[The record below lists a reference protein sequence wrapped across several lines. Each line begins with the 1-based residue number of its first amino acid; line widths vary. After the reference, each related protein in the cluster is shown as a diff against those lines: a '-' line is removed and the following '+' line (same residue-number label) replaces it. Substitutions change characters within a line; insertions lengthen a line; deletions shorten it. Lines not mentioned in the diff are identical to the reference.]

1 MFNIKRGYNSYRNY
15 IVKGVFTLLFGM
27 LTIGPIIVLLL
38 DSIQIVGK
46 GHLDWLIL
54 CIPYGRRLKL
64 LIHSI
69 LLSTGIAVGGMILGI
84 VVGSVLW
91 QWRNGYKS
99 YFRWLL
105 LLMAP
110 IPPYVHALAWTWVV
124 RSMNTLLVPIGFNAI
139 SLQGWNG
146 SLWVGLMSLLP
157 IAIGLVLI
165 ALESVNVDLMEAGRL
180 MVNDTTCF
188 TRLLLPL
195 ATPSILAGGGI
206 LFLLT
211 LMDYSIPSLFGV
223 NVYALEI
230 FSEFSATNEPVR
242 AFLLSVPLLIISMI
256 VLYYTQSIFRNTMM
270 AHLWH
275 TEKWAI
281 EPKWS
286 PIFKFTQ
293 RIGLAVLLIQIM
305 VPVLSLTFAVGT
317 WSNMLTSVQAARNEI
332 TFSLKISTLT
342 ALICIPFAMIV
353 ARELMKSKIERLF
366 WWIVTLP
373 IALPAPLIGIG
384 LIAIWNKPLLSAVYS
399 SSLMPIFAGV
409 ARFTAFAIIILTV
422 QFKRSNMFLID
433 AARILQ
439 QNQFQTILHIWLP
452 MLAPGFLLA
461 GGIVFVLMIGE
472 LGATLIVSPPGKATL
487 TMRIYNYLHYGA
499 SETVAGLCLMMI
511 VLVIVVG
518 VSIIFIINR
527 VKGENNHDYS

>member
-1 MFNIKRGYNSYRNY
+1 MLNIKRDDYSYNKY

-27 LTIGPIIVLLL
+27 FTIGPIIVLMLN
-38 DSIQIVGK
+38 SIQIVSE
-46 GHLDWLIL
+46 GHLEWLAL

-69 LLSTGIAVGGMILGI
+69 LLSTGIAVGGMIIGI

-99 YFRWLL
+99 YLRWLL

-110 IPPYVHALAWTWVV
+110 IPPYVHALAWTSIV
-124 RSMNTLLVPIGFNAI
+124 RSINTLLVPLGFNGI
-139 SLQGWNG
+139 SLQGWSG

-165 ALESVNVDLMEAGRL
+165 ALESVKSDLMEVGRL
-180 MVNDTTCF
+180 MVDDTTCF
-188 TRLLLPL
+188 TKLILPL

-230 FSEFSATNEPVR
+230 FAEFSATNEPVR

-270 AHLWH
+270 EHLWH

-286 PIFKFTQ
+286 PSFKFTQ
-293 RIGLAVLLIQIM
+293 KLGLAVLFIQII
-305 VPVLSLTFAVGT
+305 VPILSLIFAVGT
-317 WSNMLTSVQAARNEI
+317 WSNMLTSVQAASDEI
-332 TFSLKISTLT
+332 VFSFKISILT
-342 ALICIPFAMIV
+342 ALICLPLAIIS
-353 ARELMKSKIERLF
+353 ARELMKSKMKRFL

-399 SSLMPIFAGV
+399 SALMPIFAGV

-433 AARILQ
+433 SARILQ
-439 QNQFQTILHIWLP
+439 QNRLQTIMRIWIP

-472 LGATLIVSPPGKATL
+472 LGATLIVTPPGKATL

-518 VSIIFIINR
+518 VSIIYIINR
-527 VKGENNHDYS
+527 VKGENSHDYS